1 MAEPLRFIFQLLD
14 RTSKPADDAAKSVD
28 NFKKAL
34 AGAKRESSSV
44 DAAMLKTAVAEAKV
58 ATETKRLTRELDA
71 YSKQLQPMKRIT
83 AEWGNMFK
91 SFAGFRREADGRWI
105 FNVADGLSSVL
116 SVAERLAGAFYSVA
130 ENAIKVGAQ
139 SDKTGRAIK
148 ANLGGKAGEDAIQY
162 IRRVSEASG
171 GQYTQDQLRNL
182 LLPAIQQGY
191 ATKDLQRL
199 LGAGLDVK
207 QRGLDAG
214 GAIGALASVRTSQSI
229 NAGTLDALGFGSRAD
244 KVRIAKRL
252 GAPLASRNPE
262 EALGYLQQQVAISP
276 AKAQRVYD
284 VLLDELAKR
293 NPSGKLGESAAFAQQ
308 SPTATLE
315 RLANLPQ
322 LLGEKLSANGALE
335 PFYRALDKFASAMQS
350 PAVIAIFE
358 RILAG
363 LALVGERMAKL
374 LGISDDSPLTAT
386 ATPEQIKRRNELAS
400 RYIERDKGLAPGQ
413 GKYATGTYSESEWTK
428 FAAKQAAYEKA
439 SAGVGTVLKLPEG
452 SDAYKF
458 GFDEERGAI
467 DARKAAEA
475 GVIKPKGSADDFIWR
490 NGRAIE
496 IDPQDNVIGFKRGGS
511 LGAGEGGR
519 GGGGGLSV
527 TLQFGD
533 VTVGG
538 HGKST
543 PEMAQDFLRE
553 VELQAPASLLLS
565 ALEQFVAEAG
575 G

>member
-1 MAEPLRFIFQLLD
+1 VAEPLRFIFQLLN
-14 RTSKPADDAAKSVD
+14 RTSQPADEAAKSVD

-34 AGAKRESSSV
+34 AGAKKESTSV
-44 DAAMLKTAVAEAKV
+44 DAAMLKTAIAEAKV
-58 ATETKRLTRELDA
+58 ATETKRLTRELDS
-71 YSKQLQPMKRIT
+71 YTKQLQPMKRIT
-83 AEWGNMFK
+83 AEWGNMYK
-91 SFAGFRREADGRWI
+91 SIAGFRRKADGRWI

-214 GAIGALASVRTSQSI
+214 GAIGALTAVRTSQSI
-229 NAGTLDALGFGSRAD
+229 SGGTLDALGFGSRAD

-293 NPSGKLGESAAFAQQ
+293 NPSGKLGESAAFAQE

-322 LLGEKLSANGALE
+322 LLGEKLSADGALKSLYE
-335 PFYRALDKFASAMQS
+335 ALDRFTEFMQGPEGTKAMLFLRDAMIEFVGASEKFVRGLSWIHENDEKYDKLKNQGG
-350 PAVIAIFE
+350 F
-358 RILAG
+358 AG
-363 LALVGERMAKL
+363 VVAHVPFLRGL
-374 LGISDDSPLTAT
+374 LSDPDSPRPEYKPTAFKMRGESFSNPSSGLP
-386 ATPEQIKRRNELAS
+386 PEVKLA
-400 RYIERDKGLAPGQ
+400 
-413 GKYATGTYSESEWTK
+413 
-428 FAAKQAAYEKA
+428 
-439 SAGVGTVLKLPEG
+439 EG
-452 SDAYKF
+452 SSAERR
-458 GFDEERGAI
+458 GFDEEKGAI
-467 DARKAAEA
+467 AARKAEA
-475 GVIKPKGSADDFIWR
+475 AGPILPKGSADDFIWR

-511 LGAGEGGR
+511 LGAGEGGG

-533 VTVGG
+533 VMVNG

>member
-1 MAEPLRFIFQLLD
+1 VAEPLKFIFQLLD

-262 EALGYLQQQVAISP
+262 EALGYLQQQVAISLV
-276 AKAQRVYD
+276 KA
-284 VLLDELAKR
+284 
-293 NPSGKLGESAAFAQQ
+293 
-308 SPTATLE
+308 
-315 RLANLPQ
+315 
-322 LLGEKLSANGALE
+322 
-335 PFYRALDKFASAMQS
+335 
-350 PAVIAIFE
+350 
-358 RILAG
+358 
-363 LALVGERMAKL
+363 
-374 LGISDDSPLTAT
+374 
-386 ATPEQIKRRNELAS
+386 
-400 RYIERDKGLAPGQ
+400 
-413 GKYATGTYSESEWTK
+413 
-428 FAAKQAAYEKA
+428 
-439 SAGVGTVLKLPEG
+439 
-452 SDAYKF
+452 
-458 GFDEERGAI
+458 
-467 DARKAAEA
+467 
-475 GVIKPKGSADDFIWR
+475 
-490 NGRAIE
+490 
-496 IDPQDNVIGFKRGGS
+496 
-511 LGAGEGGR
+511 
-519 GGGGGLSV
+519 
-527 TLQFGD
+527 
-533 VTVGG
+533 
-538 HGKST
+538 
-543 PEMAQDFLRE
+543 
-553 VELQAPASLLLS
+553 
-565 ALEQFVAEAG
+565 
-575 G
+575 